1 MPVVQ
6 GGTDRRVTAGST
18 PARDHLRRHLIPEVD
33 TRAQPAPLGFP
44 EHAKTLGL
52 LPIGFTWRPAV
63 GVTRRIIFP
72 ALRIVIWAVMAVTL
86 VVIAFRSAPQ
96 AEGDAVTPSAVVTL
110 PQVAV
115 AKGPITNTVTL
126 TGQVVADP
134 ASAEKVTQLGKVT
147 AVRAKVG
154 DVVAVGAPLLEVTL
168 ETPQEPLVT
177 KDKETGEE
185 TVTERKPKITT
196 STMKA
201 TTAGTIGTFTAI
213 KDQEVAV
220 GDTFATVSPGTL
232 SVSASMLP
240 EQQFRLLTIPTE
252 ATVTVTG
259 GPAPFTCT
267 ALRMGTA
274 AAAPAEGP
282 GAGGGDPT
290 GAEAG
295 ATPSASITCAVPAGV
310 TVFAG
315 LAAKLEVTAG
325 SAQDALLVPIT
336 AVQGSVE
343 TGNVW
348 LVGEEGAEPVETAVK
363 LGITDGTQVQI
374 VEGVAE
380 GDVVLEFVPGQDV
393 APVDEGMMYGGSAG

>member
-1 MPVVQ
+1 V
-6 GGTDRRVTAGST
+6 
-18 PARDHLRRHLIPEVD
+18 
-33 TRAQPAPLGFP
+33 
-44 EHAKTLGL
+44 HAKTLSDQL
-52 LPIGFTWRPAV
+52 IGFTWRPAV

-72 ALRIVIWAVMAVTL
+72 ALRIVIWAVIAVAL
-86 VVIAFRSAPQ
+86 AVIAFKSAPQ
-96 AEGDAVTPSAVVTL
+96 AEGDATTPSAVVTL

-115 AKGPITNTVTL
+115 AQGPITNTVTL
-126 TGQVVADP
+126 TGQVVSDP
-134 ASAEKVTQLGKVT
+134 ASTEKVTQLGKVT
-147 AVRAKVG
+147 AVHAKVG

-177 KDKETGEE
+177 TNKETGEE
-185 TVTERKPKITT
+185 TVTERKPKVVK
-196 STMKA
+196 STLKA
-201 TTAGTIGTFTAI
+201 TTAGTVATFTAI

-240 EQQFRLLTIPTE
+240 EQQFRLLAIPAE

-274 AAAPAEGP
+274 AAPAEEPEP
-282 GAGGGDPT
+282 GAGT
-290 GAEAG
+290 G

-315 LAAKLEVTAG
+315 LAAKLEITAG
-325 SAQDALLVPIT
+325 SADDALLVPIT

-348 LVGEEGAEPVETAVK
+348 LVGDGGKPVETPVR
-363 LGITDGTQVQI
+363 LGITDGAQVQI
-374 VEGVAE
+374 VEGLAV
-380 GDVVLEFVPGQDV
+380 GDTILEFVPGQDV
-393 APVDEGMMYGGSAG
+393 APVDEGMMYGSAAG

>member
-1 MPVVQ
+1 M
-6 GGTDRRVTAGST
+6 
-18 PARDHLRRHLIPEVD
+18 D
-33 TRAQPAPLGFP
+33 TRAESAPLGFP
-44 EHAKTLGL
+44 EHAKTLSFL
-52 LPIGFTWRPAV
+52 LIGFTWRPAV

-72 ALRIVIWAVMAVTL
+72 VLRIVIWAVIAVTL
-86 VVIAFRSAPQ
+86 VVIAFKSAPQ
-96 AEGDAVTPSAVVTL
+96 AEGDTETPSAVVTL

-147 AVRAKVG
+147 AVHAKVG

-177 KDKETGEE
+177 TNKETGEE
-185 TVTERKPKITT
+185 TVTERKPKVTKT
-196 STMKA
+196 TMKA
-201 TTAGTIGTFTAI
+201 TTAGTVATFTAI

-220 GDTFATVSPGTL
+220 GDTFATISPGTL

-267 ALRMGTA
+267 GLRMGTA
-274 AAAPAEGP
+274 AAAPAEG
-282 GAGGGDPT
+282 ADPT
-290 GAEAG
+290 GAEPG
-295 ATPSASITCAVPAGV
+295 ATPSASITCAVPGDV

-325 SAQDALLVPIT
+325 SAEDALLVPIT

-348 LVGEEGAEPVETAVK
+348 LAGEEGGEPVETAVK

-380 GDVVLEFVPGQDV
+380 GDLVLQFVPGQDV
-393 APVDEGMMYGGSAG
+393 APVDEGMTTYGGSAG